1 MDTNMTNTEPTR
13 IPTRF
18 VFIRN
23 LASPTS
29 AHLNDKLARLGE
41 WKPER
46 QRWSVTP
53 CDSENVNEY
62 HNGVAVKEANIAD
75 ATDDDVVGFVL
86 ERLNDASFDRVGFNA
101 RFGRLDFVLN
111 TGRVVDD
118 LPETLLAPLADAT
131 VRIIQHEATLEHLP
145 KYCQYAAYFII
156 GPWFV
161 YKAPWGRD

>member
-29 AHLNDKLARLGE
+29 AYLNDKLARLGE

-53 CDSENVNEY
+53 CDS
-62 HNGVAVKEANIAD
+62 D
-75 ATDDDVVGFVL
+75 
-86 ERLNDASFDRVGFNA
+86 DASFDRVGFNA

-145 KYCQYAAYFII
+145 KYCQYATYFII